1 MWTRSLSLLL
11 LLLLLSAPLS
21 LADIILTDQEFEEL
35 ENTFTE
41 LETLLNEQERELIK
55 ASIAIE
61 ELKKSLSEAELSLKK
76 QEKENRKKIVKG
88 ILISLLIGGATGYLI
103 GIK

>member
-76 QEKENRKKIVKG
+76 QESEQVKKTIAWVMG
-88 ILISLLIGGATGYLI
+88 SLLTGAIAGKILE
-103 GIK
+103 